1 MKDVSF
7 LSRVAPIAL
16 TALVTVAGCSTS
28 APHQTQL
35 MKKTDLTVSSAQL
48 QVQVRSLADRFSG
61 LMEEAGEEALEQ
73 TEDPA
78 MRRRVLLWLTN
89 GIPAMQ
95 HALFRPDPLAA
106 LLDGWFLVAQMHFY
120 FEEYASENLPQ
131 HFAEI
136 AMPMLDTMEA
146 DIKDIVIRAGS
157 EASYETGRQLV
168 YDAAGRYPLNS
179 SFASRKGSSIVLSEF
194 TARASSGALKSIG
207 SLTETMDDLIARFDL
222 NSEYLPK
229 QVRWQAQ
236 LMMIDE
242 GLGSISPSLEHLAYL
257 EVVAGQVDR
266 LTPLVEALPDLVAEE
281 RVAVLEALDTE
292 LSRILRFID
301 QQRTILMH
309 EDVRSEREAVLI
321 AISEERIAVLEA
333 IADERRIVLD
343 ALREERMATFQDLD
357 DLMDKAFT
365 REINKLF
372 IRGLILIA
380 ILLGGFA
387 AITFLGVRALNKRNE
402 K

>member
-1 MKDVSF
+1 MT
-7 LSRVAPIAL
+7 RARMGAL
-16 TALVTVAGCSTS
+16 LLMVFFAACSTS
-28 APHQTQL
+28 APRQTRL

-73 TEDPA
+73 TDDPA

-120 FEEYASENLPQ
+120 FEEHAPEELPP

-136 AMPMLDTMEA
+136 AIPTLDTMEA
-146 DIKDIVIRAGS
+146 DIKGIVIRAGS
-157 EASYETGRQLV
+157 ENSYETGRQLV
-168 YDAAGRYPLNS
+168 YEAARDHPTNS
-179 SFASRKGSSIVLSEF
+179 SFASRQGSSIVLSEF
-194 TARASSGALKSIG
+194 TARAGSGALKSIG

-222 NSEYLPK
+222 NAEYLPK
-229 QVRWQAQ
+229 QVRWQTQ

-242 GLGSISPSLEHLAYL
+242 GFGSISPSLEHLAYL
-257 EVVAGQVDR
+257 EVVAGQIDR
-266 LTPLVEALPDLVAEE
+266 LTPIVEALPDLVAEE
-281 RVAVLEALDTE
+281 RVAILEVLDAE
-292 LSRILRFID
+292 LSRTLSFID

-309 EDVRSEREAVLI
+309 EDVRGERQAVLT
-321 AISEERIAVLEA
+321 AIREERMAVLEA

-343 ALREERMATFQDLD
+343 ALRAERVAIFQDLD
-357 DLMDKAFT
+357 RLMDKAFT

-380 ILLGGFA
+380 ILLAGFA
-387 AITFLGVRALNKRNE
+387 TITILGTRALKRRDS
-402 K
+402 

>member
-1 MKDVSF
+1 MT
-7 LSRVAPIAL
+7 RARMVAVLLMTIFA
-16 TALVTVAGCSTS
+16 ACSTS
-28 APHQTQL
+28 APRQTQL

-78 MRRRVLLWLTN
+78 TRRRVLLWLTN

-120 FEEYASENLPQ
+120 FEEHAPEELPP

-136 AMPMLDTMEA
+136 AIPTLDTMEA
-146 DIKDIVIRAGS
+146 DIKGIVIRAGS
-157 EASYETGRQLV
+157 ENSYETGRQLV
-168 YDAAGRYPLNS
+168 YEAARDHPTNS
-179 SFASRKGSSIVLSEF
+179 SFASRQGSSIVLSEF
-194 TARASSGALKSIG
+194 TARAGSGALKSIG

-222 NSEYLPK
+222 NAEYLPK
-229 QVRWQAQ
+229 QVRWQTQ

-242 GLGSISPSLEHLAYL
+242 GFGSISPSLEHLAYL
-257 EVVAGQVDR
+257 EVVAGQIDR
-266 LTPLVEALPDLVAEE
+266 LTPIVEALPDLVAEE
-281 RVAVLEALDTE
+281 RVAILEALDAE
-292 LSRILRFID
+292 LSRTLSFID

-309 EDVRSEREAVLI
+309 EDVRGERQAVLT
-321 AISEERIAVLEA
+321 AIREERIAVLEA

-343 ALREERMATFQDLD
+343 ALRAERVATFQDLD
-357 DLMDKAFT
+357 GLMDKAFT

-380 ILLGGFA
+380 ILLAGFA
-387 AITFLGVRALNKRNE
+387 TITILGARALKRRDS
-402 K
+402 

>member
-1 MKDVSF
+1 MTRDRMGTLLLMATF
-7 LSRVAPIAL
+7 AA
-16 TALVTVAGCSTS
+16 CSTS
-28 APHQTQL
+28 APQQTRL

-73 TEDPA
+73 TDDPA

-120 FEEYASENLPQ
+120 FEEHAPEELPP

-136 AMPMLDTMEA
+136 AIPTLDTMEA
-146 DIKDIVIRAGS
+146 DIKGIVIRAGS
-157 EASYETGRQLV
+157 ENSYETGRQLV
-168 YDAAGRYPLNS
+168 YEAARDHPTNN
-179 SFASRKGSSIVLSEF
+179 SFASRQGSSIVLSEF
-194 TARASSGALKSIG
+194 TARAGSGALKSIG

-222 NSEYLPK
+222 NAEYLPK
-229 QVRWQAQ
+229 QVRWQTQ

-242 GLGSISPSLEHLAYL
+242 GFGSISPSLEHLAYL
-257 EVVAGQVDR
+257 EVVAGQIDR
-266 LTPLVEALPDLVAEE
+266 LTPIVEALPNLVAEE
-281 RVAVLEALDTE
+281 RVAILEALDAE
-292 LSRILRFID
+292 LSRTLSFID
-301 QQRTILMH
+301 QQRTVLMH
-309 EDVRSEREAVLI
+309 EDVRGERRAVLT
-321 AISEERIAVLEA
+321 AIREERIAVLEA

-343 ALREERMATFQDLD
+343 ALREERVATFQDLD

-380 ILLGGFA
+380 IILGGFA
-387 AITFLGVRALNKRNE
+387 AITFLGVRALNRRNE

>member
-1 MKDVSF
+1 MT
-7 LSRVAPIAL
+7 RTRIVALLLMA
-16 TALVTVAGCSTS
+16 TFAACSTS
-28 APHQTQL
+28 GPQQTQL

-48 QVQVRSLADRFSG
+48 QVQARSLAGRFSG

-73 TEDPA
+73 TDDPA

-120 FEEYASENLPQ
+120 FEEQAPDDLPQ
-131 HFAEI
+131 NFAEI
-136 AMPMLDTMEA
+136 ALRMLDTMEA

-157 EASYETGRQLV
+157 ENSYETGRQLV
-168 YDAAGRYPLNS
+168 YDAARSFPLTN
-179 SFASRKGSSIVLSEF
+179 SFASRQGSSIVLSEF
-194 TARASSGALKSIG
+194 TARAGSGALKSIG

-222 NSEYLPK
+222 HAEYLPK
-229 QVRWQAQ
+229 QARWQAQ

-242 GLGSISPSLEHLAYL
+242 GYDTVGLSLEHLAYL
-257 EVVAGQVDR
+257 EVVAGQIDQ
-266 LTPLVEALPDLVAEE
+266 LTPIVEALPDLVGEE
-281 RVAVLEALDTE
+281 RVAILEALDAE
-292 LSRILRFID
+292 LSRILNFID

-309 EDVRSEREAVLI
+309 EDVPGEREAVLT
-321 AISEERIAVLEA
+321 AIREERIAVLEA

-343 ALREERMATFQDLD
+343 ALREERVAIFSDLD
-357 DLMDKAFT
+357 ELMDQAFT

-372 IRGLILIA
+372 IRALILIA

-387 AITFLGVRALNKRNE
+387 AITFLGVRALNKQNE

>member
-1 MKDVSF
+1 MT
-7 LSRVAPIAL
+7 RTRMGAL
-16 TALVTVAGCSTS
+16 LLMTIFAACSTS
-28 APHQTQL
+28 APRQTQL

-73 TEDPA
+73 TDDPA
-78 MRRRVLLWLTN
+78 MRRKVLLWLTN

-95 HALFRPDPLAA
+95 HAFFGPDPLAA

-120 FEEYASENLPQ
+120 FQEGSPNNLPQ
-131 HFAEI
+131 QFVEI
-136 AMPMLDTMEA
+136 AMRMLDSMEG

-168 YDAAGRYPLNS
+168 YDAARSHPTNS
-179 SFASRKGSSIVLSEF
+179 SFASRQGSSIVLSEF
-194 TARASSGALKSIG
+194 TARAGSGALKSIG

-222 NSEYLPK
+222 NAEYLPK
-229 QVRWQAQ
+229 QARWQAQ

-242 GLGSISPSLEHLAYL
+242 GFGSISPSLEHLAYL
-257 EVVAGQVDR
+257 EVVAGQIDR
-266 LTPLVEALPDLVAEE
+266 LTPVVEALPDLVAEE
-281 RVAVLEALDTE
+281 RVAVLEALDAE
-292 LSRILRFID
+292 LSRILSFIN
-301 QQRTILMH
+301 QQRTILMD
-309 EDVRSEREAVLI
+309 EDVRGEREAVLI
-321 AISEERIAVLEA
+321 SIREERIAVLEA
-333 IADERRIVLD
+333 IANERQIVLD
-343 ALREERMATFQDLD
+343 TLREERVVTFQDLD

-380 ILLGGFA
+380 ILLAGFTT
-387 AITFLGVRALNKRNE
+387 ITILGTRALKRRDS
-402 K
+402 

>member
-1 MKDVSF
+1 MT
-7 LSRVAPIAL
+7 RARMVAVLLMATL
-16 TALVTVAGCSTS
+16 TACSTS
-28 APHQTQL
+28 APQQTRL
-35 MKKTDLTVSSAQL
+35 MKKADLTVSSAQL

-73 TEDPA
+73 TDDPA
-78 MRRRVLLWLTN
+78 MRRRVLLWLAN

-120 FEEYASENLPQ
+120 FEEYASLDLPR

-136 AMPMLDTMEA
+136 AMPMLDKMEA

-157 EASYETGRQLV
+157 ETSYEVGRQLV
-168 YDAAGRYPLNS
+168 YDGARSNPTNS

-194 TARASSGALKSIG
+194 TARAGSGALKSIG
-207 SLTETMDDLIARFDL
+207 SLTETMDDLVARFDL
-222 NSEYLPK
+222 NAEYLPK
-229 QVRWQAQ
+229 QARWQAQ

-242 GLGSISPSLEHLAYL
+242 GFGSISPSLEHLAYL
-257 EVVAGQVDR
+257 EVVAGQIDR
-266 LTPLVEALPDLVAEE
+266 LTPIVEALPDLVAEE
-281 RVAVLEALDTE
+281 RVAVLEALDAE
-292 LSRILRFID
+292 LSRILSFID

-309 EDVRSEREAVLI
+309 EDVRAEREAVFI
-321 AISEERIAVLEA
+321 AIREERIAVLEA
-333 IADERRIVLD
+333 IADERQIVLD
-343 ALREERMATFQDLD
+343 TLREERVVIFQDLD

-380 ILLGGFA
+380 ILLAGFA
-387 AITFLGVRALNKRNE
+387 TITILGTRALKRRDS
-402 K
+402 

>member
-1 MKDVSF
+1 M
-7 LSRVAPIAL
+7 VAVLLMTIFA
-16 TALVTVAGCSTS
+16 ACSTS
-28 APHQTQL
+28 APRQTQL

-73 TEDPA
+73 TDDPA
-78 MRRRVLLWLTN
+78 MRRKVLLWLTN

-106 LLDGWFLVAQMHFY
+106 LLDGWFLVAQMHLY
-120 FEEYASENLPQ
+120 FEEHAPNDLPR

-136 AMPMLDTMEA
+136 AMPILDTMEA
-146 DIKDIVIRAGS
+146 DIKDIVTRAGS
-157 EASYETGRQLV
+157 ENSYETGRQLV
-168 YDAAGRYPLNS
+168 YDAARSHPTNS
-179 SFASRKGSSIVLSEF
+179 SFASRQGSSIVLSEF
-194 TARASSGALKSIG
+194 TARAGSGALKSIG

-222 NSEYLPK
+222 NAEYLPK
-229 QVRWQAQ
+229 QARWQAQ

-242 GLGSISPSLEHLAYL
+242 GFGSISPSLEHLAYL
-257 EVVAGQVDR
+257 EVVAGQIDR
-266 LTPLVEALPDLVAEE
+266 LTLIVEALPDLVAEE
-281 RVAVLEALDTE
+281 RVAVLEALDAE
-292 LSRILRFID
+292 LSRILSFID

-309 EDVRSEREAVLI
+309 EDVRAERQAVLI
-321 AISEERIAVLEA
+321 AIREERIAVLEA
-333 IADERRIVLD
+333 IADERQIVLD
-343 ALREERMATFQDLD
+343 TLREERVAIFEDLD

-380 ILLGGFA
+380 ILLAGFTT
-387 AITFLGVRALNKRNE
+387 ITTLGTRALKRRDS
-402 K
+402 

>member
-1 MKDVSF
+1 MT
-7 LSRVAPIAL
+7 RARMVAVLLMA
-16 TALVTVAGCSTS
+16 TFAACSTS
-28 APHQTQL
+28 GPQQTQL

-48 QVQVRSLADRFSG
+48 QVQVRSLAGRFSG

-73 TEDPA
+73 TDDPA
-78 MRRRVLLWLTN
+78 MRRKVLLWLTN

-120 FEEYASENLPQ
+120 FEGQAPEELPP

-136 AMPMLDTMEA
+136 GIRTLDTMEA
-146 DIKDIVIRAGS
+146 DIKGIVIRAGS

-168 YDAAGRYPLNS
+168 YEAARDHPTNN
-179 SFASRKGSSIVLSEF
+179 SFASRQGSSIVLSEF
-194 TARASSGALKSIG
+194 TARAGSGALKSIG

-222 NSEYLPK
+222 NAEYLPK
-229 QVRWQAQ
+229 QARWQAQ

-242 GLGSISPSLEHLAYL
+242 GFGSISPSLEHLAYL
-257 EVVAGQVDR
+257 EVVAGQIDR
-266 LTPLVEALPDLVAEE
+266 LTPIVEALPDLVAEE
-281 RVAVLEALDTE
+281 RVAILEALDAE
-292 LSRILRFID
+292 LSRTLSFID

-309 EDVRSEREAVLI
+309 EDVRGERQAVLT
-321 AISEERIAVLEA
+321 AIREERIAVLEA
-333 IADERRIVLD
+333 IVDERRIVLD
-343 ALREERMATFQDLD
+343 ALREERVATFQDLD

-372 IRGLILIA
+372 IRALILIA
-380 ILLGGFA
+380 ILLAGFA
-387 AITFLGVRALNKRNE
+387 TITILGTRALKRRDS
-402 K
+402 